1 VSDTSSSPATL
12 NDDRRLA
19 ANALRMLCADAVEAA
34 NSGHPGAPLGMAD
47 IAEVL
52 WRRGIKHNPLDPAW
66 PDRDRFVLSN
76 GHASML
82 LYALLHLTGYDL
94 PLSEI
99 RRFRQAGS
107 ATPGHPEH
115 GLTPGVETTTGPLG
129 QGLANA
135 VGMALAEKL
144 LARTFNRPGYE
155 IVDHRTF
162 VFVGDGCLM
171 EGLSHE
177 AGSFAG
183 VQGLEKLIVFY
194 DDNGISIDGPVASWF
209 ADDTP
214 MRFEA
219 YGWRVIRNVDGH
231 DAAEIERALAQ
242 AMRPDGRPTLICCKT
257 VIGCGA
263 PSKSGRAEAHGAPL
277 GDAEIA
283 GLRAALDWR
292 HEPFDVPD
300 QVKAAW
306 DAREAGAAAQARWRN
321 LFRAYQQAHPE
332 LAAEFERRVSG
343 AEAPEFSACASRW
356 IESTANR
363 DDAMATRKASLLTLE
378 ALSPVLPELLGGS
391 ADLTESNLTKANA
404 ARAVSA
410 DHAGAYVHYGVREFA
425 MAAIMNGVAL
435 HGGFI
440 PFGGTFL
447 VFTDYARNAMRL
459 SALMRQRVIYVLTH
473 DSIGLGEDGPT
484 HQPIEQLASLR
495 LIPNMD
501 VWRPCDLVETA
512 VAWRAA
518 LERREGPTCLVLSR
532 QSCPAQSRDAAAL
545 AAVERGGYVLAGE
558 KGARPDLVL
567 VATGAEV
574 SLAMGARA
582 LLANRGVDARVVSL
596 PSLEVFE
603 RQPAAY
609 RLSVLPVGPP
619 RMAIEA
625 GATGLWWKY
634 VGLHGAVVGLDEFG
648 ASAPAKHLF
657 EHFGFTAPRVAD
669 AALRLVEA

>member
-300 QVKAAW
+300 QIKAAW

-473 DSIGLGEDGPT
+473 DSIGLGEDGLVAADT
-484 HQPIEQLASLR
+484 QHGCLAALRSGRDGRGLARGARAARRPDLPRPFAPVLSRPEPRRGRVGSRRARRLR
-495 LIPNMD
+495 LSRRERREA
-501 VWRPCDLVETA
+501 RPRSGRHGRRGVVGDGRACVAGESRRRCPRGLTA
-512 VAWRAA
+512 VARSVRTPAGRLSSVGLARGSAA
-518 LERREGPTCLVLSR
+518 DGDRSRR
-532 QSCPAQSRDAAAL
+532 D
-545 AAVERGGYVLAGE
+545 
-558 KGARPDLVL
+558 
-567 VATGAEV
+567 
-574 SLAMGARA
+574 RA
-582 LLANRGVDARVVSL
+582 LVEVCRSARRRRRPRRIRRFS
-596 PSLEVFE
+596 P
-603 RQPAAY
+603 RQA
-609 RLSVLPVGPP
+609 PVRTLRIHRP
-619 RMAIEA
+619 
-625 GATGLWWKY
+625 TG
-634 VGLHGAVVGLDEFG
+634 G
-648 ASAPAKHLF
+648 
-657 EHFGFTAPRVAD
+657 
-669 AALRLVEA
+669 